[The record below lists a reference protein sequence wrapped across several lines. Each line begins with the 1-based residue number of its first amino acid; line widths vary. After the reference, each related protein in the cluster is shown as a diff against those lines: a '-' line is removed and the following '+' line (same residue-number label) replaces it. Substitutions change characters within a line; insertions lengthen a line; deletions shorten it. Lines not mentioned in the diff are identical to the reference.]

1 MSQVGTAGAG
11 GMGAGTLSRDRDTA
25 EGARPDFVR
34 RHPASLDPP
43 PVPIEPARA
52 YPRAPQL
59 VTAGL
64 VLWAAAAVLEGYR
77 WLGVVPASRLH
88 PPPPVFAVLMVALI
102 LLFTRPPRHTGR
114 RAALK
119 AAMVAGCGLAAVTVV
134 HMVVGRTW
142 SAHLL
147 GAYDLAMAVVVL
159 ATALIT
165 GDLLSLSG
173 GFGPN

>member
-1 MSQVGTAGAG
+1 MSQVGAG
-11 GMGAGTLSRDRDTA
+11 GTGVGTLSRERDPA
-25 EGARPDFVR
+25 DGVRPEFVR

-43 PVPIEPARA
+43 RVRVERVRP

-77 WLGVVPASRLH
+77 WLGVVAAGRLH
-88 PPPPVFAVLMVALI
+88 PSPPVFAVLMVPLI
-102 LLFTRPPRHTGR
+102 LLLTRPPHHASR
-114 RAALK
+114 RTAQK
-119 AAMVAGCGLAAVTVV
+119 AAMVAGCGLVAVTVV
-134 HMVVGRTW
+134 QMVVGRTW

-159 ATALIT
+159 AAALVT
-165 GDLLSLSG
+165 GDLLGMSG
-173 GFGPN
+173 GYGPS